1 MCLSN
6 AKADMSGVDV
16 YYTRATRQSNQ
27 AAMSALTRRPGRVAS
42 AARTPYIAGR
52 GAAGCDGVIP
62 RGLTILTGAV
72 PDRARGLGHMAPTY
86 FCRFPG
92 SPLRRP
98 ARLRTFLQGL
108 GEDRSIS
115 MLAPDS
121 ARSRKAELRSAAL
134 ERRDAL
140 PPQARQTAAE
150 IIAARPLPV
159 PLPPAAVV
167 AGFSAIRSEINPVP
181 LLRRFADAGA
191 QLALPAIVARGRP
204 LAFRAWRFGEE
215 LARGQWGIREPKPDA
230 PEVRPDVVIVPLAAF
245 DRRGYR
251 IGYGAG
257 YYDLTLRAVRAEKP
271 ITALGLAF
279 AMQEIDQVPEL
290 PHDARLDLVLT
301 EREVIECG
309 A

>member
-1 MCLSN
+1 
-6 AKADMSGVDV
+6 
-16 YYTRATRQSNQ
+16 
-27 AAMSALTRRPGRVAS
+27 
-42 AARTPYIAGR
+42 
-52 GAAGCDGVIP
+52 
-62 RGLTILTGAV
+62 
-72 PDRARGLGHMAPTY
+72 
-86 FCRFPG
+86 
-92 SPLRRP
+92 
-98 ARLRTFLQGL
+98 
-108 GEDRSIS
+108 

-121 ARSRKAELRSAAL
+121 PRSRKAELRSAAL

-140 PPQARQTAAE
+140 PPEARKAAAG

-159 PLPPAAVV
+159 PLPPGTVV

-181 LLRRFADAGA
+181 LLRCFADAGA
-191 QLALPAIVARGRP
+191 GLALPAIVARGRP
-204 LAFRAWRFGEE
+204 LVFRAWRFGEE

-257 YYDLTLRAVRAEKP
+257 YYDLTLHALRAERP
-271 ITALGLAF
+271 ITAVGLAF
-279 AMQEIDQVPEL
+279 AMQEIDRVPEL

>member
-1 MCLSN
+1 
-6 AKADMSGVDV
+6 
-16 YYTRATRQSNQ
+16 
-27 AAMSALTRRPGRVAS
+27 
-42 AARTPYIAGR
+42 
-52 GAAGCDGVIP
+52 
-62 RGLTILTGAV
+62 
-72 PDRARGLGHMAPTY
+72 
-86 FCRFPG
+86 
-92 SPLRRP
+92 
-98 ARLRTFLQGL
+98 
-108 GEDRSIS
+108 

-121 ARSRKAELRSAAL
+121 ARVRKAELRSAAL

-140 PPQARQTAAE
+140 PPEARKAAAE

-159 PLPPAAVV
+159 PLPTGAVV

-191 QLALPAIVARGRP
+191 RLTLPAIVARGRP

-215 LARGQWGIREPKPDA
+215 LARGQWGIREPKPEA
-230 PEVRPDVVIVPLAAF
+230 AEVRPDVVIVPLAAF

-257 YYDLTLRAVRAEKP
+257 YYDLTLTALRAEKP
-271 ITALGLAF
+271 ITAVGLAF

-301 EREVIECG
+301 EREVIDCG